1 MVMATEP
8 TNESVLVV
16 EDETD
21 LRELL
26 ELHLLREGYRV
37 LTAEDGRRGFEL
49 AASERPDLIVL
60 DWMLPNMS
68 GPEVA
73 RMLRD
78 RKDTRSVGIL
88 MLTAKGEEADVVEG
102 LESGADD
109 YVTKP
114 FRPKELISRVKAVL
128 RRRASEDDRDRSR
141 ISVGSLT
148 MDRDRFELL
157 VESEH
162 VTLTR
167 AEFRLLWTLLSHPGR
182 VFTRGELAEE
192 ITAGES
198 IILERNV
205 DVHVS
210 AVRKKLGAEGDIIQT
225 VRGVGYRCKD

>member
-1 MVMATEP
+1 MVSDST
-8 TNESVLVV
+8 TESVLVV

-26 ELHLLREGYRV
+26 ELHLLREGFRV
-37 LTAEDGRRGFEL
+37 LTAEDGRRGFEI
-49 AASERPDLIVL
+49 ATSERPDLVVL

-73 RMLRD
+73 RLLRA
-78 RKDTRSVGIL
+78 RKDTRSIGIL
-88 MLTAKGEEADVVEG
+88 MLTAKGEEGDVVKG
-102 LESGADD
+102 LEAGADD

-128 RRRASEDDRDRSR
+128 RRRAVEDDRDKRH
-141 ISVGSLT
+141 IIVGRLT

-157 VESEH
+157 VDSEQ
-162 VTLTR
+162 VILTR
-167 AEFRLLWTLLSHPGR
+167 AEFRLLWTLLDNPGR

-205 DVHVS
+205 DVHIS
-210 AVRKKLGAEGDIIQT
+210 AVRKKLGDDGDVIQT
-225 VRGVGYRCKD
+225 VRGIGYRCKD

>member
-1 MVMATEP
+1 MVSDSNT
-8 TNESVLVV
+8 ESVLVV

-26 ELHLLREGYRV
+26 ELHLLREGFRV
-37 LTAEDGRRGFEL
+37 LTAEDGRRGFEI
-49 AASERPDLIVL
+49 AASERPDLVVL
-60 DWMLPNMS
+60 DWMLPTMS

-73 RMLRD
+73 RLLRG
-78 RKDTRSVGIL
+78 RKDTRSIGIL
-88 MLTAKGEEADVVEG
+88 MLTAKGEEGDVVEG

-128 RRRASEDDRDRSR
+128 RRRAVEDDREKRH
-141 ISVGSLT
+141 IVVGKLT

-157 VESEH
+157 VDSEP
-162 VTLTR
+162 VILTR
-167 AEFRLLWTLLSHPGR
+167 AEFRLLWTLLNHPGR

-210 AVRKKLGAEGDIIQT
+210 AVRKKLGDDGDVIQT
-225 VRGVGYRCKD
+225 VRGIGYRCKD

>member
-1 MVMATEP
+1 MVMASET

-73 RMLRD
+73 RLLRD
-78 RKDTRSVGIL
+78 RQDTRSVGIL

-128 RRRASEDDRDRSR
+128 RRRAAEDDRERSR
-141 ISVGSLT
+141 ISVGRLT

-157 VESEH
+157 VDSEP

-167 AEFRLLWTLLSHPGR
+167 AEFRLLWTLLNHPGR

-210 AVRKKLGAEGDIIQT
+210 AVRKKLGPDGDIIQT

>member
-1 MVMATEP
+1 MVSTM

-16 EDETD
+16 EDEAD

-37 LTAEDGRRGFEL
+37 LTAEEGRRGFEL
-49 AASERPDLIVL
+49 ATAERPDIVVL

-68 GPEVA
+68 GPEIA
-73 RMLRD
+73 RLLRD
-78 RKDTRSVGIL
+78 RTETRGIGIV
-88 MLTAKGEEADVVEG
+88 MLTAKGEERDVVMG

-109 YVTKP
+109 YVVKP
-114 FRPKELISRVKAVL
+114 FRPKELVSRVKAVL
-128 RRRASEDDRDRSR
+128 RRRAAETGKATNRMT
-141 ISVGSLT
+141 VGPLT
-148 MDRDRFELL
+148 MDRERFELL
-157 VESEH
+157 VDSQP
-162 VTLTR
+162 VILTR
-167 AEFRLLWTLLSHPGR
+167 AEFRLLWSLLTHPGR
-182 VFTRGELAEE
+182 VFTRGELADE

-210 AVRKKLGAEGDIIQT
+210 AVRKKLGIAGDVIQT